1 MALGFTVLVEFL
13 WRVTHKL
20 EVHHPQIPY
29 SLHLLTKHVK
39 KEMIM
44 KKLTSVFVVGLLV
57 ALVGVTPA
65 LGRTDNDVRIWVEY
79 QSGYE
84 RGVEAEIRS
93 LGAQFHYNFDRLN
106 SFVISLPAQAVERLA
121 QNPHVVSIETDPQ
134 RSLVSDQPPG
144 VLNFSN
150 IFAKK
155 PPQNTQVVPYG
166 IDMVQ
171 ARDIWDANR
180 DGKVDRKAPTG
191 KGRVVCIID
200 TGFYAEHEDLT
211 GINLIGGYSQ
221 VDDNWAEDGYG
232 HGTHVAGTVN
242 AVNNQLGVVG
252 VSPGEVSFFIVKIFD
267 NTGAWVTKAHASDL
281 VDAIYRCAD
290 AGANVISM
298 SLSGTIPSGKERKAF
313 DQLYAQGILHVAAAS
328 NDGSEEYHY
337 PASYDSVIS
346 VAAID
351 KNMVVADFSQF
362 NDQVELAAPGVGVL
376 STIPYVDISTVTVG
390 DKVVSGYH
398 VEYAGRGTA
407 TGTLVDGGLCTT
419 TGAWEGMVVL
429 CYRGEITF
437 YDKVMNVQN
446 SGGVAAVIYNN
457 LDEDLYATLGEGN
470 SSEIIAI
477 SLSQAQG
484 LELLAL
490 TGENATVHSEY
501 IWPTSGYEAWNGTSM
516 STPHVA
522 GVAALI
528 WCANPN
534 WTNVQIRT
542 ALDATALDLGDPG
555 RDIHYGFG
563 LVQAY
568 DALQYLKNNP

>member
-1 MALGFTVLVEFL
+1 
-13 WRVTHKL
+13 
-20 EVHHPQIPY
+20 
-29 SLHLLTKHVK
+29 
-39 KEMIM
+39 M
-44 KKLTSVFVVGLLV
+44 KKLTSVFVVGFLIV
-57 ALVGVTPA
+57 LVGVTPA
-65 LGRTDNDVRIWVEY
+65 LGRTNNDVRVWVEY
-79 QSGYE
+79 QSGYK

-121 QNPHVVSIETDPQ
+121 QNPHVVSIETDPE

-144 VLNFSN
+144 VLNFSS

-200 TGFYAEHEDLT
+200 TGFYAEHEDLV

-298 SLSGTIPSGKERKAF
+298 SLSGTTPSGKERKAF

-328 NDGSEEYHY
+328 NDGIEEYHY

-346 VAAID
+346 VSAID

-437 YDKVMNVQN
+437 YEKVMNVQN

-490 TGENATVHSEY
+490 VGANATVRSEY
-501 IWPTSGYEAWNGTSM
+501 IWPASGYEAWNGTSM

-528 WCANPN
+528 WSANPN
-534 WTNVQIRT
+534 WTNVQIRA

-555 RDIHYGFG
+555 RDVHYGFG